1 MLHDI
6 TNFEIINEREMDGTI
21 VVDNSSVLSSDDILI
36 QVSYLIIT
44 FLFLVNYYQNVS
56 I

>member
-6 TNFEIINEREMDGTI
+6 TNFEIINEQEIDGTL

-36 QVSYLIIT
+36 QVSYLIIA
-44 FLFLVNYYQNVS
+44 FLILINYYQNVS